1 MASQIGPNLNI
12 NYSWSFGENNWNIGM
27 DENLIKLDTLT
38 QISVISKELSSP
50 PTDPI
55 SGDRYIVGSSPLNS
69 WENYE
74 NYIALFINTI
84 WLFYQPKNGFITYVE
99 DLNKIFIYY
108 NNIWNE
114 LITSNITS
122 SENIDFTPTISIL
135 STNVQDAIEEVNNKI
150 LSSQV
155 IYPVWKIN
163 EDETIEIL
171 ERQEYGINSGVLY
184 LQGILILNNDSILV
198 INN

>member
-1 MASQIGPNLNI
+1 MASQIGPNLNL
-12 NYSWSFGENNWNIGM
+12 NHSWSFGENNWNIGM
-27 DENLIKLDTLT
+27 DENLIKLDALT

-74 NYIALFINTI
+74 NYIALFINAI

-99 DLNKIFIYY
+99 DLNKIFVYHNNNWNEIVT
-108 NNIWNE
+108 NNI
-114 LITSNITS
+114 TTA
-122 SENIDFTPTISIL
+122 ENIDINTIENLTAS
-135 STNVQDAIEEVNNKI
+135 NVQDALEEVNTKI
-150 LSSQV
+150 NSSQ
-155 IYPVWKIN
+155 ILYPIWKIN
-163 EDETIEIL
+163 ENETIEVL
-171 ERQEYGINSGVLY
+171 DRQEYGINSGVLY
-184 LQGILILNNDSILV
+184 LQGSIYLNIESILV